1 LVKRERQTH
10 VQETHRHTDLENRI
24 ASMEADIKLAKIG
37 LQVVRWSVGV
47 AIATAIIL
55 LVQRALA

>member
-1 LVKRERQTH
+1 M
-10 VQETHRHTDLENRI
+10 QETHRHTDLENRI